1 MSDNARTL
9 ISGLSLSALGLVMWA
24 LGEGWSG
31 TAVPPIPGDVP
42 THGFG
47 TTTHADGT
55 PLKLGEPITPPQAVR
70 RVAQDAI
77 KFTDRLKRCIG
88 RVELYQYEMDAY
100 VLLGKN
106 VGDGAVCN
114 SSIPGKLKRGAYEAA
129 CATILDFRRA
139 QGRDCSLSANQHFCG
154 GVWKMRQ
161 NEYKLC
167 MTGEYSI

>member
-1 MSDNARTL
+1 MTDGSRTA
-9 ISGLSLSALGLVMWA
+9 IKGLTLSALGLVMWA

-47 TTTHADGT
+47 TTTHADGS

-88 RVELYQYEMDAY
+88 NVELYQREIDAY

-106 VGDGAVCN
+106 VGDGAVCR
-114 SSIPGKLKRGAYEAA
+114 SSIPAKLRRGDYDAA
-129 CATILDFRRA
+129 CKTILDFRKA
-139 QGRDCSLSANQHFCG
+139 QGRDCSQPVNHGFCG
-154 GVWKMRQ
+154 GVWDMRQ

-167 MTGEYSI
+167 MTGEYTL